1 MIRKAIIKRNI
12 STSEEIHHVV
22 GHNGS
27 VFFKMFFKYFCYL
40 AVLLLIFLLLDRY
53 IKWPYLD
60 RVFAGVWMILFVKFC
75 IDFCDIYLDC
85 LVMTDTWITLYLR
98 EWLLEYKTDHFDR
111 NTIETISFNQKWFRD
126 KLFRKGDIL
135 ITLDHWIEYPFEDI
149 SNPKKQV
156 DKILLLKNRFS
167 APAPEPENPE
177 LEWKKFDILVE
188 ALWEVVK
195 DYIDKW
201 WNDSSDD
208 ESYFI

>member
-12 STSEEIHHVV
+12 NTSEEIHHVV

-27 VFFKMFFKYFCYL
+27 VFFKILFKYFCYL
-40 AVLLLIFLLLDRY
+40 AFLLLVFLLLDRY
-53 IKWPYLD
+53 IVWNYLS
-60 RVFAGVWMILFVKFC
+60 RVFAGLWLILFVKFC

-85 LVMTDTWITLYLR
+85 LVMTDSWITLYLR
-98 EWLLEYKTDHFDR
+98 EWLLEYKTDHFDW

-126 KLFRKGDIL
+126 RVFMKGDIT

-156 DKILLLKNRFS
+156 DKILQLKGRFT
-167 APAPEPENPE
+167 APTPEENPE
-177 LEWKKFDILVE
+177 KESQKFDILVE

-195 DYIDKW
+195 DYIDKD
-201 WNDSSDD
+201 NV
-208 ESYFI
+208 SY

>member
-12 STSEEIHHVV
+12 NTSEEIHHVV

-27 VFFKMFFKYFCYL
+27 VFFKILFKYFCYL
-40 AVLLLIFLLLDRY
+40 AVLLIIFLLLDRY
-53 IKWPYLD
+53 LTRPYLH
-60 RVFAGVWMILFVKFC
+60 RVFAWLWLILFVKFC

-85 LVMTDTWITLYLR
+85 LVMTDSWVTLYLR

-126 KLFRKGDIL
+126 RLFMKWDIT
-135 ITLDHWIEYPFEDI
+135 ITLDHGIEYPFEDI

-156 DKILLLKNRFS
+156 DKILQLKGRFTV
-167 APAPEPENPE
+167 PVPEEDKE

-195 DYIDKW
+195 DYIDKD
-201 WNDSSDD
+201 ND
-208 ESYFI
+208 Y

>member
-12 STSEEIHHVV
+12 NTSEIHHVV

-27 VFFKMFFKYFCYL
+27 VFFEILFKYFCYL

-53 IKWPYLD
+53 IARSYL
-60 RVFAGVWMILFVKFC
+60 RWVFAGLWLILFVKFC

-85 LVMTDTWITLYLR
+85 IVMTDTWITIYLW
-98 EWLLEYKTDHFDR
+98 EWLLEYKNDHFDR
-111 NTIETISFNQKWFRD
+111 NTIETISFNQKWFWD
-126 KLFRKGDIL
+126 KIFMKWDVT
-135 ITLDHWIEYPFEDI
+135 ITLDHGIEYPFEDV

-156 DKILLLKNRFS
+156 DTILVLKNRFS
-167 APAPEPENPE
+167 APVEQKVEDPE

-195 DYIDKW
+195 DYIDK
-201 WNDSSDD
+201 D
-208 ESYFI
+208 ENNY

>member
-12 STSEEIHHVV
+12 NTSEIHHVV

-27 VFFKMFFKYFCYL
+27 VFFKILFKYFCYL
-40 AVLLLIFLLLDRY
+40 AVLLIVFLLLDRY
-53 IKWPYLD
+53 LTRPYLH
-60 RVFAGVWMILFVKFC
+60 RVFAWLWLILFVKFC

-85 LVMTDTWITLYLR
+85 LVMTDSWVTLYLR

-126 KLFRKGDIL
+126 RLFMKWDIT
-135 ITLDHWIEYPFEDI
+135 ITLDHGIEYPFEDI

-156 DKILLLKNRFS
+156 DKILQLKGRFTV
-167 APAPEPENPE
+167 PVPEEDKE

-195 DYIDKW
+195 DYIDKD
-201 WNDSSDD
+201 NDNDNY
-208 ESYFI
+208 SY

>member
-12 STSEEIHHVV
+12 NTSEIHHVV

-27 VFFKMFFKYFCYL
+27 VFFKILFKYFCYL
-40 AVLLLIFLLLDRY
+40 AVLLIIFLLLDRY

-60 RVFAGVWMILFVKFC
+60 RVFAGLWLILFIKFC

-111 NTIETISFNQKWFRD
+111 TTIETISFNQKWFRD
-126 KLFRKGDIL
+126 KLFMKWDIT
-135 ITLDHWIEYPFEDI
+135 ITLDHGIEYPFNDI

-156 DKILLLKNRFS
+156 DKILVLKNRFS
-167 APAPEPENPE
+167 LSAEKKQEEAEK
-177 LEWKKFDILVE
+177 EWKKFDVLVE
-188 ALWEVVK
+188 ALGEVVK

-201 WNDSSDD
+201 WNDSLDD

>member
-12 STSEEIHHVV
+12 NTSEIHHVV

-27 VFFKMFFKYFCYL
+27 VFFKILFKYFCYL
-40 AVLLLIFLLLDRY
+40 AALLLIFLLLDRY
-53 IKWPYLD
+53 LTREYLR
-60 RVFAGVWMILFVKFC
+60 RVFGWLWMILFIKFC

-111 NTIETISFNQKWFRD
+111 TTIETISFNQKWFRD
-126 KLFRKGDIL
+126 RLFMKWDIT

-156 DKILLLKNRFS
+156 DKILVLKNRFS
-167 APAPEPENPE
+167 APAPAETEDPEV
-177 LEWKKFDILVE
+177 EWKKFDILVE

-195 DYIDKW
+195 DYIDKDKD
-201 WNDSSDD
+201 NY
-208 ESYFI
+208 SY

>member
-1 MIRKAIIKRNI
+1 MIRKAIIKKHI

-27 VFFKMFFKYFCYL
+27 VFFKILFKYFCYL
-40 AVLLLIFLLLDRY
+40 VVLLLIFLLLDRY

-60 RVFAGVWMILFVKFC
+60 RVFAGLWLILFVKFC

-85 LVMTDTWITLYLR
+85 LVMTETGITLYLR

-111 NTIETISFNQKWFRD
+111 NTIETISFNQKWVRD
-126 KLFRKGDIL
+126 KMFMKWDIT
-135 ITLDHWIEYPFEDI
+135 ITLDHGIEYPFEDI

-156 DKILLLKNRFS
+156 DKIMQLKNRFVV
-167 APAPEPENPE
+167 PVVEENPE
-177 LEWKKFDILVE
+177 VEWKKFDILVE

-195 DYIDKW
+195 DYIDKD
-201 WNDSSDD
+201 NDN
-208 ESYFI
+208 Y

>member
-12 STSEEIHHVV
+12 NTSEIHHVV

-27 VFFKMFFKYFCYL
+27 VFFKILFKYFCYL
-40 AVLLLIFLLLDRY
+40 VVLLLIFLLLDRY
-53 IKWPYLD
+53 LTREYLC
-60 RVFAGVWMILFVKFC
+60 RVFGWLWMILFIKFC

-85 LVMTDTWITLYLR
+85 LVMTDSWITLYLR

-111 NTIETISFNQKWFRD
+111 TTIETISFNQKWFRD
-126 KLFRKGDIL
+126 RLFMKWDIT

-156 DKILLLKNRFS
+156 DKILVLKNRFS
-167 APAPEPENPE
+167 APAPVETEDPEV
-177 LEWKKFDILVE
+177 EWKKFDILVE

-195 DYIDKW
+195 DYIDKDKD
-201 WNDSSDD
+201 NY
-208 ESYFI
+208 SY

>member
-12 STSEEIHHVV
+12 NTSEIHNVV

-27 VFFKMFFKYFCYL
+27 VFFKILFKYFCYL

-53 IKWPYLD
+53 LTREYLR
-60 RVFAGVWMILFVKFC
+60 RVFGWLWMILFIKFC

-85 LVMTDTWITLYLR
+85 LVMTGSWITLYLR

-111 NTIETISFNQKWFRD
+111 TTIETISFNQKWFRD
-126 KLFRKGDIL
+126 KLFMKWDIT

-156 DKILLLKNRFS
+156 DKILVLKNRFS
-167 APAPEPENPE
+167 APAPAETENPE

-195 DYIDKW
+195 DYIDK
-201 WNDSSDD
+201 DKDKG
-208 ESYFI
+208 SYNY

>member
-1 MIRKAIIKRNI
+1 MIRKAIIKKHIN
-12 STSEEIHHVV
+12 TSEIHHVV

-27 VFFKMFFKYFCYL
+27 VFFKILFKYFCYL
-40 AVLLLIFLLLDRY
+40 AVLLIIFLLLDRY
-53 IKWPYLD
+53 LTWPYLH
-60 RVFAGVWMILFVKFC
+60 RVFAWLWLILFVKFC

-85 LVMTDTWITLYLR
+85 LVMTDSWVTLYLR

-126 KLFRKGDIL
+126 RLFMKWDIT
-135 ITLDHWIEYPFEDI
+135 ITLDHGIEYPFEDI

-156 DKILLLKNRFS
+156 DKILQLKGRFTV
-167 APAPEPENPE
+167 PVPEEDKE

-195 DYIDKW
+195 DYIDKD
-201 WNDSSDD
+201 NDNY
-208 ESYFI
+208 SY